1 MIRTSFNFHI
11 FIHQIGL
18 IKDKSSRS
26 ADHFLLCCSS
36 QTFKICKIGQWD
48 SRVFHTWYFILF
60 TIYQF
65 FCVTHFIYWSIW
77 PNWVS
82 NYACWIRVIYLPGC
96 HKSFDI
102 FIFFCYSFF
111 LFIAIL
117 IYENKLNQ
125 VYIPAVIFFVLTNGV
140 KRHRLSIL
148 IYSPL
153 IKLPK

>member
-1 MIRTSFNFHI
+1 MVRTSFNFHI
-11 FIHQIGL
+11 NIHQIGL
-18 IKDKSSRS
+18 IEDKSPRS

-65 FCVTHFIYWSIW
+65 FRVTHFIYWSIW

-82 NYACWIRVIYLPGC
+82 SYARWIRVIYLPGC

-102 FIFFCYSFF
+102 CSSINLPGCYKSFDMFIPLSFIAFF
-111 LFIAIL
+111 LSLYWFM
-117 IYENKLNQ
+117 K
-125 VYIPAVIFFVLTNGV
+125 TN
-140 KRHRLSIL
+140 
-148 IYSPL
+148 
-153 IKLPK
+153 